1 MKCDVCQANIEDYF
15 DGELGSKLD
24 HSVAA
29 HLAGCA
35 DCSKLFEELKQEQQL
50 YARYQRDVEVT
61 PALWAAVEARI
72 KQEKLARPTRQM
84 TTFRDRLVG
93 MVSGIFATPRLSPAF
108 TAALVLLA
116 IGITVTVMSLLHSP
130 RNDGA
135 VALNNSN
142 SSGEVAVTGNDA
154 NSNAQTTTGGDS
166 SVAKR
171 EDGKNE
177 SDKQAPDSNKQA
189 PDNKQ
194 TPENKS
200 HNNPA
205 LQRQLVANAKP
216 APQLKVTPEQLVRE
230 AEQKYVAAIAIL
242 SRDVNRRR
250 SQIDPMVLARFD
262 SALADIDRTI
272 VETKRIVRGHPDDP
286 IALQYLLG
294 AYSKKVDVLR
304 DMAAEGQ

>member
-1 MKCDVCQANIEDYF
+1 MKCDVCQAHIEDYF
-15 DGELGSKLD
+15 DGELDGKL
-24 HSVAA
+24 VATMTA

-35 DCSKLFEELKQEQQL
+35 DCSELFAELNQEQEL

-72 KQEKLARPTRQM
+72 KQEKAAHPARQLTS
-84 TTFRDRLVG
+84 FRERVLG
-93 MVSGIFATPRLSPAF
+93 TLGGIFATPRLSPAF
-108 TAALVLLA
+108 AAALVLAA
-116 IGITVTVMSLLHSP
+116 IIVTVTVMSLLRSP
-130 RNDGA
+130 GNSGDLASR
-135 VALNNSN
+135 NSN
-142 SSGEVAVTGNDA
+142 GASEVAQGGANGNGQATA
-154 NSNAQTTTGGDS
+154 NNGGEQP
-166 SVAKR
+166 AATKG
-171 EDGKNE
+171 EDGQ
-177 SDKQAPDSNKQA
+177 KQPTRQM
-189 PDNKQ
+189 PDNRQ

-200 HNNPA
+200 RVNPA
-205 LQRQLVANAKP
+205 LQKQLAANVKP
-216 APQLKVTPEQLVRE
+216 APQTKVSPEQLVRE

-250 SQIDPMVLARFD
+250 SQVDPMVLARFD

-272 VETKRIVRGHPDDP
+272 QETRRIVREHPNDP